1 MGLLGNLLPKIL
13 GGVTTKGADKGTLTS
28 IIDLL
33 NNSQGGAE
41 SILGKLK
48 QGGLG
53 DIVDSWIGT
62 GKNKAVKSSQ
72 ISNALDSE
80 QVGQIAGKLGISK
93 DDAAKKMAQYLPT
106 IIDKITPDGNASSLN
121 KNIDIKDILGGFLK

>member
-1 MGLLGNLLPKIL
+1 MGGA
-13 GGVTTKGADKGTLTS
+13 TAKGADKGALTS
-28 IIDLL
+28 IIELL
-33 NNSQGGAE
+33 NSSQGGADG
-41 SILGKLK
+41 ILGKLK

-80 QVGQIAGKLGISK
+80 QVGQIAGKLGISEN
-93 DDAAKKMAQYLPT
+93 DAAKKIAQYLPT